1 MIVVIAIIAIMSA
14 VALPNIA
21 GYLRNYTIRGAAQQ
35 VAGEMQQARSKAIMG
50 NVNNGITFAI
60 VDVDSYRWVSDDAQ
74 AQGQNPYLG
83 PLQELPQGVR
93 FVAAGGGTASL
104 RFSRLGTVCIPGT
117 ANCGA
122 AFPVGFCSGPEA
134 GRCANGPSPATT
146 YIATA
151 ALPWRVTVRE
161 TLTGAQRTITIGN
174 GGRIVAQQ

>member
-1 MIVVIAIIAIMSA
+1 MAVHAFRPPARAVVFLAAA
-14 VALPNIA
+14 FLVGVA
-21 GYLRNYTIRGAAQQ
+21 
-35 VAGEMQQARSKAIMG
+35 
-50 NVNNGITFAI
+50 
-60 VDVDSYRWVSDDAQ
+60 
-74 AQGQNPYLG
+74 
-83 PLQELPQGVR
+83 
-93 FVAAGGGTASL
+93 
-104 RFSRLGTVCIPGT
+104 
-117 ANCGA
+117 GA